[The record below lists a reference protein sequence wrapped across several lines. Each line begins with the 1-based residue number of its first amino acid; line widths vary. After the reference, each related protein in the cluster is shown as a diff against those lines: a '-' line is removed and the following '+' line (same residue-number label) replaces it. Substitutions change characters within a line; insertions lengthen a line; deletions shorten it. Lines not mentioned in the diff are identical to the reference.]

1 MRSRSAP
8 SPRARRPRAYAM
20 RRVRRSSWCS
30 SVYAAPPRPPSL
42 RARAVQS
49 ESPRSWGWV
58 AYMRRERAIEQ
69 ERERER
75 EREARDAEREFYDDP
90 WSVPS
95 ISCCADDMEPPP
107 PLNGRE
113 PWFDDY
119 EVCVCA
125 TRALASRARCCD
137 ARTRDR
143 ERWTRVPGA
152 ATHSFAIS
160 RVPTREARACVR
172 RPHSDTCEC
181 SPSPASRPSPSLTRA
196 GVCPA
201 CARYP
206 GRAGLDVMRFRC
218 VACVIY
224 RLINR

>member
-1 MRSRSAP
+1 MYVRVYVRMYACVYIHVYMHMCMYVYMHTCACVCVCVCVYLCLCIHSAGL
-8 SPRARRPRAYAM
+8 
-20 RRVRRSSWCS
+20 VCTC
-30 SVYAAPPRPPSL
+30 VYMY
-42 RARAVQS
+42 V
-49 ESPRSWGWV
+49 
-58 AYMRRERAIEQ
+58 
-69 ERERER
+69 
-75 EREARDAEREFYDDP
+75 
-90 WSVPS
+90 
-95 ISCCADDMEPPP
+95 C
-107 PLNGRE
+107 
-113 PWFDDY
+113 
-119 EVCVCA
+119 VCVCA

-137 ARTRDR
+137 ARTRER